1 MNYIHKKIKFIT
13 SEESLYDLIYGKTLR
28 KKLEKLAIIDNDLEF
43 YQRSVEMAAEK
54 YGFDLRDHL
63 DEVDSEFETN

>member
-28 KKLEKLAIIDNDLEF
+28 KKLEKLAII
-43 YQRSVEMAAEK
+43 
-54 YGFDLRDHL
+54 
-63 DEVDSEFETN
+63 ETIN